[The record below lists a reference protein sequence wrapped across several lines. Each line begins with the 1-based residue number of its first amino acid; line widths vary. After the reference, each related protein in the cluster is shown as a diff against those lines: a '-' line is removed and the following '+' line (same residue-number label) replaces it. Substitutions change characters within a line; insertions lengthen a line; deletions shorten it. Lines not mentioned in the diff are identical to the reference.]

1 MPWADLQLVF
11 TTAFVTL
18 FVMVDPVGM
27 IPIFA
32 SLTRAGDKQY
42 RRDMAFKGTVVAT
55 LVLVSFAVIGEA
67 LLGFF
72 GISMGAFR
80 VAGGLLLF
88 VIAFNMVF
96 ETRTKQRS
104 ERAEKTVSAHAPDD
118 ISVVPLAIPFLSG
131 PGAITATILLMSQQ
145 SGNVMGQGAVM
156 AALLLTMVVTY
167 VCLLL
172 TNPLLGVLSQT
183 LITVITRLLG
193 VILAALAVQFVID
206 GVRSALNLV

>member
-72 GISMGAFR
+72 GISMGAFG
-80 VAGGLLLF
+80 VAGGLLL
-88 VIAFNMVF
+88 F